1 MTKAFPVLGVQEV
14 VKMKHNDNNIF
25 DIKFV

>member
-14 VKMKHNDNNIF
+14 VKMKHNDSKIYG
-25 DIKFV
+25 IKFV